1 MAYAAVVSLKQTIE
15 RLLNS
20 SHILIVPN
28 SSPEIIEFAYKEV
41 LSLQQVLKRW
51 DSDGSSSSSSDRVNA
66 LEEQIREAVCKLEDV
81 LESHVSNQ
89 FRSQF
94 ESLGDLSQSFRI
106 DLQGKMKK
114 AYTDEL
120 RNLLSEED
128 DAVSSRIDFGGNKS
142 MVGLSD
148 QFGIIKDRLSNK
160 WSPSTRMTVSLVGMA
175 GIGKT
180 TLAKNFFENPLIL
193 SRSHRRAF
201 VTIGPKYHLKQIL
214 QGILAQVNPH
224 INIMPTEGDERLAD
238 LKRMMYESLKD
249 WRYFIVLDDVWN
261 TEVWDDLRSLF
272 PDDHNGSR
280 VLLTTRLEEVAESAS
295 PFSNYRIRFLDKE
308 ESWYLLREKV
318 FGKESWSCPPQ
329 LENAGKKI
337 AENCEGLPLAIVMV
351 ADLLSKAEK
360 TPEYWNKVAAKE
372 NSVFMDAYDEMSKV
386 LLRSYK
392 YLPQHLKVCFL
403 YMGVFPQN
411 YEIPHSKLFNLWT
424 AEGLLEPHH
433 TSDYFANEFLENLVS
448 SSLVKVR
455 QVRQQSHTYRIKTCS
470 LHSAFWHLCNREAGK
485 NKFFHVLNS
494 RADGL
499 AEGIKSQRRLCIH
512 NNILFGIKDV
522 YKSMASISTTR
533 SLLCTGQHHQYP
545 VPICFGLRLLRVLD
559 ALTIRFYE
567 FPVQVLKLVQL
578 RYLALTYDG
587 NLPASISKL
596 WNLQFLI
603 VRRHM
608 SITSSGAPSYLPME
622 IWDMQELKHLQ
633 VMGSNLPEPCGARL
647 PNLLTLLDVSAQSCT
662 KGVLESIPNLKK
674 LGIRIELAPD
684 AAEPLCCFDH
694 ISHLHGLITLKCV
707 IVNPKL
713 RSEVVA
719 QPAPRSRFPSSLKKL
734 TLSGFGYPWKDMSM
748 IASLPNLRVLKLRC
762 YAFRGP
768 EWETYDTDKGFTKLE
783 FLLIEDTDLVH
794 WTVRRGSFPSL
805 NCLSIKHCYK
815 LEHIPRILLSSLVRI
830 EVVDCN
836 PLVVSCAKQIKEDQ
850 LKIGNDV
857 LDVYVHSSWDDG
869 NLKS

>member
-1 MAYAAVVSLKQTIE
+1 MHTGLLFRIVCELLHES
-15 RLLNS
+15 RL
-20 SHILIVPN
+20 H
-28 SSPEIIEFAYKEV
+28 
-41 LSLQQVLKRW
+41 
-51 DSDGSSSSSSDRVNA
+51 SSSERVNA
-66 LEEQIREAVCKLEDV
+66 LDGQIREAVCKLEDV
-81 LESHVSNQ
+81 LESRVSNQ
-89 FRSQF
+89 F
-94 ESLGDLSQSFRI
+94 LSQSESHPSSFSL
-106 DLQGKMKK
+106 DLQEVKQDIDSFTQTVKK
-114 AYTDEL
+114 LKEEYIKESS
-120 RNLLSEED
+120 NLLPEED
-128 DAVSSRIDFGGNKS
+128 DGVSSRNDFDGKKS
-142 MVGLSD
+142 KMVGLSD
-148 QFGIIKDRLSNK
+148 QFRLIRDAFVHPPLSGQVASLFGI
-160 WSPSTRMTVSLVGMA
+160 A

-180 TLAKNFFENPLIL
+180 TLAKEIFEDPLIL
-193 SRSHRRAF
+193 GHFNRRAF
-201 VTIGPKYHLKQIL
+201 VTIGPKYQLKEML
-214 QGILAQVNPH
+214 QGILAQVNPD
-224 INIMPTEGDERLAD
+224 IDEILTEGDEELAKY
-238 LKRMMYESLKD
+238 LKESLNG
-249 WRYFIVLDDVWN
+249 RRCLIVLDDVWS
-261 TEVWDDLRSLF
+261 TQVWDDLNGLF
-272 PDDHNGSR
+272 PD
-280 VLLTTRLEEVAESAS
+280 
-295 PFSNYRIRFLDKE
+295 
-308 ESWYLLREKV
+308 KV
-318 FGKESWSCPPQ
+318 FPEESCPPQ

-337 AENCEGLPLAIVMV
+337 AENCEGLPLAIITV

-411 YEIPHSKLFNLWT
+411 YEIPHSKLFNLWA

-455 QVRQQSHTYRIKTCS
+455 QFRQQSHTYRIKTCS

-533 SLLCTGQHHQYP
+533 SLLCTGPHHQYP

-567 FPVQVLKLVQL
+567 FPMQELKLVQL
-578 RYLALTYDG
+578 RYLALTYVG
-587 NLPASISKL
+587 NLPPSISKL

-603 VRRHM
+603 VRPHM
-608 SITSSGAPSYLPME
+608 SITSFGAPSYLPME

-684 AAEPLCCFDH
+684 AAEPLSCFDY

-719 QPAPRSRFPSSLKKL
+719 QPAPRSIFPSSLKKL

-768 EWETYDTDKGFTKLE
+768 KWETYDTDKGFTKLE

-805 NCLSIKHCYK
+805 HCLSIKHCYK
-815 LEHIPRILLSSLVRI
+815 LEQIPRILLSSLVRI